1 MDAIQGKVKKK
12 KINRGALEPD
22 KEKNSFVLCVGHK
35 REHKDILY
43 VTI

>member
-1 MDAIQGKVKKK
+1 MDAIQGKVEKK

-22 KEKNSFVLCVGHK
+22 KEENSFVLCVQHK

-43 VTI
+43 VII